1 MNSPAQLPRKTL
13 LQRWQSI
20 SFSHRLTLGITALH
34 FLLMSAMVLDLLHR
48 QHEFLHHQGH
58 QHASSLA
65 KTLAVSSASW
75 VMANDVV
82 GLQEVTSSVANNPNV
97 RYVMVLAPD
106 LRVLS
111 HSDHQ
116 YVGLYTTDPASQKL
130 LKPGHDITT
139 AVEVVRKHSL
149 DDIAAPIVTGD
160 KLIGWARVGLNQSHI
175 LDNLIQALIHA
186 ALYIIAG
193 SLIAYVFAR
202 LVSKWLITG
211 LARLADSFAR
221 FGAGERGLRIDIERE
236 DELGQ
241 LAKGFNLMVN
251 ELEAKEASLQAMAT
265 TDFLTGLQNR
275 RSFMQRLQAELARIQ
290 RSPEMHTALLL
301 LDLDHFKRINDSY
314 GHIAG
319 DAVLKHVSD
328 IMEQMMRTSDLAAR
342 FGGEE
347 FIILLQDCD
356 LECAQVIAER
366 IRQKIGESPLNWEQQ
381 QILITTS
388 IGVTMLRADDQFP
401 DNTVNRADTAMY
413 RAKAGGRNQV
423 QIELQR
429 PTD

>member
-1 MNSPAQLPRKTL
+1 
-13 LQRWQSI
+13 
-20 SFSHRLTLGITALH
+20 
-34 FLLMSAMVLDLLHR
+34 
-48 QHEFLHHQGH
+48 
-58 QHASSLA
+58 
-65 KTLAVSSASW
+65 
-75 VMANDVV
+75 
-82 GLQEVTSSVANNPNV
+82 
-97 RYVMVLAPD
+97 
-106 LRVLS
+106 
-111 HSDHQ
+111 
-116 YVGLYTTDPASQKL
+116 
-130 LKPGHDITT
+130 
-139 AVEVVRKHSL
+139 
-149 DDIAAPIVTGD
+149 
-160 KLIGWARVGLNQSHI
+160 
-175 LDNLIQALIHA
+175 
-186 ALYIIAG
+186 
-193 SLIAYVFAR
+193 
-202 LVSKWLITG
+202 
-211 LARLADSFAR
+211 
-221 FGAGERGLRIDIERE
+221 IDIERE

-241 LAKGFNLMVN
+241 LAKGFNLMVD

-366 IRQKIGESPLNWEQQ
+366 IRQKIAESPLNWEQQ

-388 IGVTMLRADDQFP
+388 
-401 DNTVNRADTAMY
+401 
-413 RAKAGGRNQV
+413 
-423 QIELQR
+423 
-429 PTD
+429 